1 MSKKR
6 KIKANWSSVSY
17 DKEHEE
23 FTATFDFKAKGLD
36 PITGHM
42 RVIYSAAPDYFS
54 WFVESNNSGTLDSGD
69 RGLISGQATK
79 SNTDSFYDRATRKPG
94 RLIIKELNNDEWEQ
108 WKELEE
114 KGDMGDIFGKWGNMG
129 GKV

>member
-6 KIKANWSSVSY
+6 KIKASWPSVSY

-54 WFVESNNSGTLDSGD
+54 WFTESNDSGTLDSTD
-69 RGLISGQATK
+69 RGIISGQARQHNPTQILFTTAPQG
-79 SNTDSFYDRATRKPG
+79 NPG
-94 RLIIKELNNDEWEQ
+94 
-108 WKELEE
+108 
-114 KGDMGDIFGKWGNMG
+114 G
-129 GKV
+129 